1 MRVWQRQSVA
11 KCFQQSFSES
21 DAKAHHPR
29 DVLPV
34 LGMLLLKTAV
44 DPLLEWLQVEPVVV
58 GVQRKVLHPTHDVA
72 GGVGKL
78 RV

>member
-1 MRVWQRQSVA
+1 MAETERGKMLSTILL
-11 KCFQQSFSES
+11 SES